1 MSLNGFDIR
10 ISWFQFREVSQRP
23 VGVNED
29 AEISIEPYLSFR
41 TRNNNGIIEIID
53 VNTTI
58 SVSRSRS
65 WVRTGCKTD
74 WLLNHEQGH
83 FDIAVLGMREMYNSL
98 LSLRR
103 SPTSEFNRETIRIQ
117 TEIQRKIDEAD
128 HLYDTQTNHGLNS
141 AEQIRWSSRIRTL
154 KGSSAGV
161 LNDLR

>member
-10 ISWFQFREVSQRP
+10 ISWVQFREVSRRP

-29 AEISIEPYLSFR
+29 AEITIEPYLSFR
-41 TRNNNGIIEIID
+41 TRNNNGTVEIIE

-83 FDIAVLGMREMYNSL
+83 FDIAALGMRELYNSL
-98 LSLRR
+98 LSV
-103 SPTSEFNRETIRIQ
+103 SGSSTSEFNRETTRIQ
-117 TEIQRKIDEAD
+117 SEVQRKIDEVD
-128 HLYDTQTNHGLNS
+128 HLYDTQTNHGMNS
-141 AEQIRWSSRIRTL
+141 AEQTRWSSRICTL
-154 KGSSAGV
+154 KGSSTGV